1 MYHEE
6 DADLSIIQGRKVAII
21 GYGSQGHAHALN
33 LRDSG
38 VDVRVG
44 LKDGSPSRA
53 KAEAEGLRVVSVAE
67 AVKESTVIMIL
78 APDHLQRHIYT
89 DSILP
94 NLKDGDALFFGH
106 GFNIRFGYIK
116 PTASVDVCMVAPKG
130 PGHLVRREYAAGRG
144 VPVIVA
150 VEQDSTGNAWPLT
163 LSYAKA
169 IGGLRA
175 GGILTTF
182 TEETETD
189 LFGEQSVLCGGASQL
204 VMYGF
209 EVLTEAG
216 YQPEVAYFECL
227 HELKLIVDLM
237 YEGGI
242 AKQRWSVSDT
252 AEFGDYVSGP
262 QAAQR
267 VAKPIVLIAEE
278 LSPATLEA
286 LGPDFEV
293 VNCDGANRAELLAAL
308 AKGVDAVLIRSATKM
323 DAEAIAA
330 AKGLKVIAR
339 AGVGLDNVDIPAA
352 TAAGVMVVNA
362 PTSNIVSAAE
372 LAIALLMASARFVSP
387 AHAALRN
394 GKWAR
399 SKYTGAEIFEKTLGI
414 VGFGRIG
421 QLVAHRMQAFGMDV
435 VAYDPYLQPARAAQL
450 GVRLVELDELLKV
463 SDFITI
469 HLPKTKETANLIG
482 VEALKKVKSTVRII
496 NAARG
501 GVLDEAALFDAITEG
516 RVAGAGLDVFSTEPC
531 TDSPLFT
538 LDQVVATPHL
548 GASTDE
554 AQERAGIAVAVSVRK
569 ALAGELVPD
578 AVNVKGGA
586 IHEEIRPSLPLVE
599 KMAQIATAIAGE
611 APVSMDLTVKGE
623 ISEHDSS
630 ILATSALK
638 GALLGCGLLDVT
650 YVNAP
655 ALAAERGVTSSVT
668 TDPESP
674 EYRSMISLRAALAD
688 GKIVTVDGTLMG
700 IRKVEKIIAIDSFD
714 LDLPPT
720 ENLLFLRY
728 SDKPGVVGAVGN
740 ALGKAGINI
749 AGMQVARSSAGGN
762 ALMALTV
769 DSQISDELIT
779 SVKKETGAELVRSV
793 TLVG

>member
-1 MYHEE
+1 VTTTK
-6 DADLSIIQGRKVAII
+6 KV
-21 GYGSQGHAHALN
+21 
-33 LRDSG
+33 
-38 VDVRVG
+38 
-44 LKDGSPSRA
+44 
-53 KAEAEGLRVVSVAE
+53 
-67 AVKESTVIMIL
+67 
-78 APDHLQRHIYT
+78 
-89 DSILP
+89 
-94 NLKDGDALFFGH
+94 
-106 GFNIRFGYIK
+106 
-116 PTASVDVCMVAPKG
+116 
-130 PGHLVRREYAAGRG
+130 
-144 VPVIVA
+144 
-150 VEQDSTGNAWPLT
+150 
-163 LSYAKA
+163 
-169 IGGLRA
+169 
-175 GGILTTF
+175 
-182 TEETETD
+182 
-189 LFGEQSVLCGGASQL
+189 
-204 VMYGF
+204 
-209 EVLTEAG
+209 
-216 YQPEVAYFECL
+216 
-227 HELKLIVDLM
+227 
-237 YEGGI
+237 
-242 AKQRWSVSDT
+242 
-252 AEFGDYVSGP
+252 
-262 QAAQR
+262 AQR

-372 LAIALLMASARFVSP
+372 LAISLLMASARFVSP

-435 VAYDPYLQPARAAQL
+435 IAYDPYLQPARAAQL
-450 GVRLVELDELLKV
+450 GVRLVELDELLKI

-482 VEALKKVKSTVRII
+482 VEALKKVKPSVRII

-516 RVAGAGLDVFSTEPC
+516 RVAGAGLDVFATEPC

-611 APVSMDLTVKGE
+611 APVSFHLTVKGE

-638 GALLGCGLLDVT
+638 GALLACGLSDVT

-655 ALAAERGVTSSVT
+655 ALAVERGVTSTVA

-674 EYRSMISLRAALAD
+674 EYRNMISLRAALAD
-688 GKIVTVDGTLMG
+688 GKSVTVDGTLMG
-700 IRKVEKIIAIDSFD
+700 IRKVEKIIAIDGFD

-740 ALGKAGINI
+740 ALGKSGINI
-749 AGMQVARSSAGGN
+749 AGMQVARNAAGGE

-769 DSQISDELIT
+769 DSLISDEILA
-779 SVKKETGAELVRSV
+779 SVKKETGANVVRSV